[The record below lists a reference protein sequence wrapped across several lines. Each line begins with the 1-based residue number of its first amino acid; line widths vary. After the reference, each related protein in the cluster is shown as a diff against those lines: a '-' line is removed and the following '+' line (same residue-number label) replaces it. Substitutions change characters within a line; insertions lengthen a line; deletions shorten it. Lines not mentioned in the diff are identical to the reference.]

1 PKTTI
6 TYKLPPGPKKLP
18 LIGNLHQLA
27 IAGSLP
33 YLALRDLALKY
44 GPLMHLQLGEI
55 SILVV
60 SSPNMAKEIMKT
72 HDLAF
77 VQRPQF
83 LPAQILTYGQN
94 DIVFALY
101 GDYWRQ
107 MKKMC
112 LRASKC
118 QESSVFLSYQR
129 RRDRCNSRL
138 TRSHITFSKS
148 IKKSAIGHYK
158 KVVFTAGMDTSATT
172 LEWAMAEIMRNPIVR
187 KKAQTE
193 VRQALGELKI
203 IHETDVEEL
212 TYLKLVIKETLG
224 LRTPSLLLL
233 PRECSERT
241 IIDGYEIPIKTKV
254 MVNVWAIARDPQYW
268 TDAER
273 FVLER
278 FDDSFIDFKGNNF
291 EYLSFEA
298 RRRMCPD
305 MTFGLVNIMLP
316 LYHFNWELPNELKP
330 EDMDMS
336 ENFGL
341 TIYIGR
347 KSQLCL
353 MMCQARSFIRKLF
366 PWCHEFQS

>member
-1 PKTTI
+1 MQQQVDKI
-6 TYKLPPGPKKLP
+6 AYNILQE
-18 LIGNLHQLA
+18 HQEKRDR
-27 IAGSLP
+27 
-33 YLALRDLALKY
+33 AL
-44 GPLMHLQLGEI
+44 
-55 SILVV
+55 
-60 SSPNMAKEIMKT
+60 
-72 HDLAF
+72 
-77 VQRPQF
+77 
-83 LPAQILTYGQN
+83 
-94 DIVFALY
+94 
-101 GDYWRQ
+101 
-107 MKKMC
+107 
-112 LRASKC
+112 
-118 QESSVFLSYQR
+118 QESRVDLEEEDLVDVLLRIQQS
-129 RRDRCNSRL
+129 D
-138 TRSHITFSKS
+138 TIKIKITTTN
-148 IKKSAIGHYK
+148 INPVTL
-158 KVVFTAGMDTSATT
+158 VVFTAGMDTSATT

-298 RRRMCPD
+298 RRRMRPD

-316 LYHFNWELPNELKP
+316 LYHFHWELPNELKP

-341 TIYIGR
+341 TIGR

-353 MMCQARSFIRKLF
+353 MMCQARSCIRKLF